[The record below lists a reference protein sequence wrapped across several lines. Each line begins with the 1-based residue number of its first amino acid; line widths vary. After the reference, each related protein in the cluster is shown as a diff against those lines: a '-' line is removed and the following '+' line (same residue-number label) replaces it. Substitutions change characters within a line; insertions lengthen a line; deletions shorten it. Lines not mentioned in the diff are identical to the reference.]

1 MREKLVKSDL
11 VECVI
16 GLGPNLFYNSPM
28 EACIIICR
36 TRKAVNREGQVLF
49 INALNEVTRKNAQS
63 YLEDKH
69 IEKIAKAYDKYESDG
84 DIAKVV
90 TIKDIAK
97 NDYSLSIPLY
107 IQTSSEE
114 QEDDR
119 TVQECY
125 SDWKEAAE
133 MASRHFESINEMIGG
148 DGNGNS

>member
-1 MREKLVKSDL
+1 MCDIVSSR
-11 VECVI
+11 C
-16 GLGPNLFYNSPM
+16 
-28 EACIIICR
+28 CIIICR

-90 TIKDIAK
+90 TIKDISN

-114 QEDDR
+114 KKDDR

-125 SDWKEAAE
+125 SDWKEATE

-148 DGNGNS
+148 GGNGNS